1 MKLHLPLSLRASLLS
16 LFCVACTMSARASV
30 MHGDVPLIT
39 YTDFGQNAG
48 RFVAGETNALLQH
61 IRERDGG
68 IYIDYTGGQ
77 DSYLIP
83 LAQGVPDFSATF
95 YVSTAAAL
103 SPSMIVTVGHNGEI
117 SSNFTSEVAGIG
129 ATHAVKYQAIG
140 SRYSDVYSN
149 YQYNTNSVPD
159 WRVSRQSK
167 IFTDITPYSICSS
180 NEEAKAL
187 AQSGPFYHAGS
198 GNQSQTGSSWSVGG
212 YQFTTGGI
220 SKPIYVVHNG
230 GDVYVQSYYDSSSSG
245 VNADNPL
252 PYQVNSG
259 DSGSPVFVYDGEQ
272 YKLWGSVVGMIG
284 STHSIYDSYPSQYQ
298 NTINRFNKALDMSS
312 ADRVNGVNTVY
323 LGAVTEHGEL
333 IVDNEWRM
341 GMNWY
346 GSAKVGAKEIRFCGV
361 KSGLNTWADLSDLK
375 DTQNW
380 YAYNGRLNLGVKDL
394 FFTENLQFSSS
405 AEQNRVELSADV
417 DTGIGYVEFS
427 SAEGKSIH
435 YTVAS
440 ESGKEYCL
448 NTAGY
453 VVREN
458 TSVHLQLTNSP
469 DYMREWRKTGEGDLY
484 IEGSGNNNVLLNLGG
499 SGKTYLNRES
509 GYAAYNVL
517 ANSGTTVVLKNV
529 EQIAR
534 DFTFGNGGAT
544 LDLNGNDMDWYTGG
558 VDVGADG
565 FTINA
570 LTEDAI
576 IANCSGSST
585 LVYRQSGDTQYVGSF
600 RDTSDASLRVVY
612 AGGGSWTL
620 NSVFTRLQHADSGL
634 DVADGRVI
642 LSGTHTVHGVGSNM
656 PTSTGRYQ
664 NEDDWHYADAAMNVT
679 VRSNGVFE
687 LGSHARLSGNV
698 TVEQDGT
705 YVMREGVR
713 HAQEYV
719 EGGLTPEDTV
729 QYKDY
734 YGHKGNTHLKT
745 GAELRVEFSEGT
757 TANNIYAGDISGE
770 GKVSVDTASGS
781 LTLTGNN
788 TFTGSREIIRGTLIA
803 EDSAAAGTGGKWL
816 VRENGAFAL
825 SGADIATAL
834 QHIDS
839 RSAGVL
845 ALTQHASQSD
855 LLAGYDSLFIG
866 ALSGHTVEYGTAGT
880 QETLKAVNGAWRLGG
895 GGGDL
900 VVHYALSGNNQ
911 LILGNGYAGGTVTLA
926 SAANN
931 FSATLVGGVGTTLLF
946 ADAAA
951 AENVSLSGGYGVRLM
966 QQAAM
971 AEDFAGTLLLQN
983 GMGDLSVSDTPLAA
997 LGADGDVEYAGN
1009 ITLDAEDSYRF
1020 GGITGQLTVNSAV
1033 DGAHDLVVDNQG
1045 YANGTLVLNN
1055 ISNLTGNVTVQGC
1068 DSQQTGV
1075 DGGSIKLVVTQEGA
1089 LSSAS
1094 SVELRKGATLD
1105 IAGTAQQFNADFV
1118 STADSLITD
1127 SSANGG
1133 GSVTF
1138 ALAAG
1143 EVLDSVHGAIDAD
1156 VRITNGRM
1164 VVQSADILKRTV
1176 DGADSATLEMRLSGE
1191 KSVNGGNFRNL
1202 AELHVSS
1209 GSLTAVGALDA
1220 ALIRVNSGAQYATGS
1235 SHSSAFVLGGDGL
1248 TGASQRGALSLA
1260 GNVNMTGAVS
1270 FAADTTLNVVKGWNA
1285 TISGAVNA
1293 GGHALTKSG
1302 QGNLTISGTLT
1313 NTHEFCVESGKLA
1326 LSSYT
1331 SDGNTL
1337 QLSGGGELSVSNW
1350 GERET
1355 AAVIRDN
1362 SRLALA
1368 VNGNIM
1374 SRVSGNGTL
1383 SLSGVSYINSSFSD
1397 AENGKLALEIQ
1408 GNIVTYNYENAD
1420 VAASTHSGGTTLS
1433 ANVVYIYHPSNLGQG
1448 EVVQNGGTIWL
1459 VDWLSN
1465 LTVDS
1470 LRGSGTVTR
1479 YTDSP
1484 VLNLTGAL
1492 SDASHVASYKGALG
1506 VSVTKSGQ
1514 YTQEFR
1520 LTGNTTLPSAT
1531 VNGGALRFMSD
1542 AALNINSL
1550 NVASGATLA
1559 LGGSGS
1565 KTLGSSTINGTLD
1578 LSSMML
1584 TDGGGVSVAAGST
1597 LSFASGAS
1605 LVLGGLENGKTY
1617 SVIDLSASG
1626 ASLIGWSQSNISV
1639 RSTDSH
1645 GAGFT
1650 LLSGGKLSYTA
1661 GSHYHDLIWTGGE
1674 TGGWNTQSLNWR
1686 RESDASAQAS
1696 LSHDSVIFESGDY
1709 RLTQQEDITL
1719 TKLMVRDGA
1728 KLSLAND
1735 AGYAFSAEQISVE
1748 NGGYLRVTDSGMGA
1762 AAMSISGGGVVEA
1775 EGAGILESGISLS
1788 GGGVLR
1794 FTGTVLDT
1802 IDYNNPD
1809 SITVR
1814 DAVVDFGTT
1823 RQNLGGWSISLSD
1836 GARLIGSGSTDAEKS
1851 ALVYQENG
1859 TISVTGGDNLISAPI
1874 RVRTDKVL
1882 SIDVAADAALDVKGI
1897 IQGNGSIV
1905 KEGVGV
1911 LELSGNGSYSGTTTV
1926 KSGVLRATVGGA
1938 LGSSSLEI
1946 LSGATAEIEG
1956 DKTLKGNVTVHSGA
1970 RLNFTGSAADSIDY
1984 NVSRNLSVNGGV
1996 VDVGGTRQ
2004 TMGSWNLTLSSG
2016 ASVTGVT
2023 DGATTAQA
2031 VLDYNAGGTI
2041 TSADGNNSI
2050 DSHIRVRN
2058 NQTLTLDVQ
2067 SDSELTLNGMV
2078 RSDAAYSSATLTKT
2092 GDGAL
2097 VMTRGRQSFTGL
2109 ALNVNTG
2116 RVVLNGADAFTLSKS
2131 VSGSGILELAR
2142 GTSLEINGAEL
2153 SADLE
2158 VNGHLSYNTG
2168 RQGNIVGEG
2177 KLGSNVTVNKGA
2189 VFTFIGSGYDAF
2201 KANTSGS
2208 MVVDGGTVDFGSTR
2222 QTVRMFNLTLK
2233 NGAILQGEG
2242 GSYGSSAYAAALDFN
2257 NNSTISVEGTGNLIS
2272 ANIRLR
2278 DGNAR
2283 TLTYHVAEDSDLEVS
2298 GRMHA
2303 DTTGALGNVSKTGEG
2318 NMTISQQTRLS
2329 TLSVH
2334 AGELA
2339 IAYTGKDGNTL
2350 HLLDGSMGGVA
2361 DGTLRL
2367 AQDVK
2372 LTVANQ
2378 IWGRK
2383 DSSILLESDAELTST
2398 QDNVAISNRRAD
2410 AVATLRTNTQT
2421 NDSEYAVDKEAW
2433 ELTNAHI
2440 IAKSAS
2446 ASNLLNKLVN
2456 TSVENAGSGKL
2467 TVNNA
2472 SNSIT
2477 DVFASDGDMAIMQQA
2492 AGLNLEELLVAAG
2505 KTVSAYTG
2513 ANAIAAE
2520 EADVT
2525 VRGHAEFGKG
2535 AVLNANL
2542 TLASGSSL
2550 SVAEGGLAMGS
2561 TLSLQKGITL
2571 DDTTL
2576 NCVYSL
2582 NTGESLA
2589 LFTGV
2594 DGLTLGETSYASIS
2608 ENDEILAS
2616 PYFTNLNSD
2625 QYHLTYTGPDNG
2637 TLAIISA
2644 AVPEPATATLSL
2656 LALAALA
2663 ARRRRK

>member
-1 MKLHLPLSLRASLLS
+1 
-16 LFCVACTMSARASV
+16 
-30 MHGDVPLIT
+30 MHRDVPLIT

-68 IYIDYTGGQ
+68 IYINYTGGQ

-180 NEEAKAL
+180 NEEAKTL

-198 GNQSQTGSSWSVGG
+198 GNQSQSGSSWSVGG

-230 GDVYVQSYYDSSSSG
+230 GDVYVQSYYDSSSAG

-298 NTINRFNKALDMSS
+298 NTIDRFNTALDMSS

-346 GSAKVGAKEIRFCGV
+346 GSAKVGAQEIRFCGV

-380 YAYNGRLNLGVKDL
+380 YAYNGRLNLGVSDL

-405 AEQNRVELSADV
+405 AEQNRVELSADI

-427 SAEGKSIH
+427 SAEGKSVH

-484 IEGSGNNNVLLNLGG
+484 IEGSGDNNILLNLGG

-517 ANSGTTVVLKNV
+517 ANGGTTVVLKNV

-544 LDLNGNDMDWYTGG
+544 LDMNGNDMDWYTGG
-558 VDVGADG
+558 VDVGAEG

-576 IANCSGSST
+576 IANYSGSST

-620 NSVFTRLQHADSGL
+620 NSIFTRLQHADSGL
-634 DVADGRVI
+634 EVADGRVI

-679 VRSNGVFE
+679 VRNNGVFE

-698 TVEQDGT
+698 AVEQDGT

-734 YGHKGNTHLKT
+734 YGHKGNTHLET

-803 EDSAAAGTGGKWL
+803 EDAAAAGTGGKWL

-845 ALTQHASQSD
+845 ALTQQHASQSE

-911 LILGNGYAGGTVTLA
+911 LILGNAYTGGTVTLSNA
-926 SAANN
+926 SNN
-931 FSATLVGGVGTTLLF
+931 FSATLVGGVGCSLLF

-951 AENVSLSGGYGVRLM
+951 AANVSLSGGCGVRLM
-966 QQAAM
+966 EQAAM

-997 LGADGDVEYAGN
+997 LGADGNVEYAGN

-1020 GGITGQLTVNSAV
+1020 GGITGQLTVNSV
-1033 DGAHDLVVDNQG
+1033 VGGAHDLVVDNQG
-1045 YANGTLVLNN
+1045 YENGTLVLNN

-1075 DGGSIKLVVTQEGA
+1075 DGGSIKLVVTQDGA

-1176 DGADSATLEMRLSGE
+1176 DGADAATLEMRLSGE
-1191 KSVNGGNFRNL
+1191 TSVKGGNFLNL

-1235 SHSSAFVLGGDGL
+1235 SHSSAFVLAGDGL
-1248 TGASQRGALSLA
+1248 TGAAQRGALSLA

-1270 FAADTTLNVVKGWNA
+1270 FAADTTLNVVDGWNA

-1350 GERET
+1350 GNRET

-1368 VNGNIM
+1368 VNGDFK
-1374 SRVSGNGTL
+1374 STVSGNGAL
-1383 SLSGVSYINSSFSD
+1383 SLSGVSNIYSSFSD

-1408 GNIVTYNYENAD
+1408 GGTVSYYPYGT
-1420 VAASTHSGGTTLS
+1420 ASTHSGGTTLN
-1433 ANVVYIYHPSNLGQG
+1433 ANVVYIYDSQNLGQG
-1448 EVVQNGGTIWL
+1448 EVVQNGGTIYL
-1459 VDWLSN
+1459 FDGYAN

-1470 LRGSGTVTR
+1470 LRGSGTVTK
-1479 YTDSP
+1479 YYDAP

-1492 SDASHVASYKGALG
+1492 SDASHVASYKGELS

-1514 YTQEFR
+1514 YTQEFL
-1520 LTGNTTLPSAT
+1520 LTGNTTLPSAE
-1531 VNGGALRFMSD
+1531 VNGGTLRFVSD
-1542 AALNINSL
+1542 AAVSINSL

-1559 LGGSGS
+1559 LGGTGS
-1565 KTLGSSTINGTLD
+1565 KTLGSGTINGTLD

-1605 LVLGGLENGKTY
+1605 LVLGGLENGETY

-1709 RLTQQEDITL
+1709 RLTLQEDITL

-1735 AGYAFSAEQISVE
+1735 AGYAFSTEQISVE

-1775 EGAGILESGISLS
+1775 EGSGILESGISLS
-1788 GGGVLR
+1788 DGGVLR
-1794 FTGTVLDT
+1794 FTGTAIDT
-1802 IDYNNPD
+1802 IDYNSPD

-1823 RQNLGGWSISLSD
+1823 RQTLGGWSISLSD
-1836 GARLIGSGSTDAEKS
+1836 GARLIGSGSTDDGKS
-1851 ALVYQENG
+1851 ALDYHENG
-1859 TISVTGGDNLISAPI
+1859 TISVTGGDNLITAPI
-1874 RVRTDKVL
+1874 RVRLDKVL
-1882 SIDVAADAALDVKGI
+1882 SFDVAADAALNVEGI
-1897 IQGNGSIV
+1897 IRGSGSIV

-1946 LSGATAEIEG
+1946 LSGAVAEIEG

-1984 NVSRNLSVNGGV
+1984 SVSRNLSVNGGV
-1996 VDVGGTRQ
+1996 VDIGGTRQ
-2004 TMGSWNLTLSSG
+2004 TMGSWNLTLRGG

-2041 TSADGNNSI
+2041 TSAAGNNSI
-2050 DSHIRVRN
+2050 ASYIRVRN

-2067 SDSELTLNGMV
+2067 SDSVLTLNGMA
-2078 RSDAAYSSATLTKT
+2078 RSDAGYSSATLTKT
-2092 GDGAL
+2092 GDGKL
-2097 VMTRGRQSFTGL
+2097 VMTRGQQSFTGL
-2109 ALNVNTG
+2109 ALNIDTG
-2116 RVVLNGADAFTLSKS
+2116 RVVLNGADTFTLSKS

-2153 SADLE
+2153 SADLV
-2158 VNGHLSYNTG
+2158 VNGQLSYNTG
-2168 RQGNIVGEG
+2168 QQGNDGKYIVGEG
-2177 KLGSNVTVNKGA
+2177 KLGSNVSVNKGA
-2189 VFTFIGSGYDAF
+2189 VFTFTGSGYDAF
-2201 KANTSGS
+2201 MANTSGS
-2208 MVVDGGTVDFGSTR
+2208 IVVDGGTVDFGSTR

-2278 DGNAR
+2278 GGNER

-2329 TLSVH
+2329 KLSVH

-2339 IAYTGKDGNTL
+2339 IAYTGEGGNRIDTL
-2350 HLLDGSMGGVA
+2350 DCAVQQTSTGIFRLMDNARLEVGSV
-2361 DGTLRL
+2361 
-2367 AQDVK
+2367 
-2372 LTVANQ
+2372 
-2378 IWGRK
+2378 WGRS
-2383 DSSILLESDAELTST
+2383 DSWIMLEEAA
-2398 QDNVAISNRRAD
+2398 AIKLGNLEFSNRKED
-2410 AVATLRTNTQT
+2410 VSATMHH
-2421 NDSEYAVDKEAW
+2421 EANGGNYTIGNANW
-2433 ELTNAHI
+2433 ELTNLHL
-2440 IAKSAS
+2440 KSGES
-2446 ASNLLNKLVN
+2446 SDTTISNKLVN
-2456 TSVENAGSGKL
+2456 VSMENAGSGKL
-2467 TVNNA
+2467 TVSNDA
-2472 SNSIT
+2472 NSIT
-2477 DVFASDGDMAIMQQA
+2477 DVYASAGDMAIMQQA
-2492 AGLNLEELLVAAG
+2492 AGLNLEELVVASK

-2513 ANAIAAE
+2513 TEADAAAE
-2520 EADVT
+2520 ANVT
-2525 VRGHAEFGKG
+2525 VSKRAEFGKG

-2542 TLASGSSL
+2542 TLATGAVL
-2550 SVAEGGLAMGS
+2550 NVADGGLAMGS
-2561 TLSLQKGITL
+2561 TLTLQEGVLLGDSTLARVQSLRVGES
-2571 DDTTL
+2571 TTL
-2576 NCVYSL
+2576 FS
-2582 NTGESLA
+2582 
-2589 LFTGV
+2589 GV
-2594 DGLTLGETSYASIS
+2594 DGLTLGNTEYTTIS
-2608 ENDEILAS
+2608 TEDSILAS
-2616 PYFTNLNSD
+2616 PYFSNLSNNYVLS
-2625 QYHLTYTGPDNG
+2625 YTETDNG
-2637 TLAIISA
+2637 SSLNITMMSA
-2644 AVPEPATATLSL
+2644 AVPEPTTTTLSL
-2656 LALAALA
+2656 LALSALA

>member
-1 MKLHLPLSLRASLLS
+1 
-16 LFCVACTMSARASV
+16 

-39 YTDFGQNAG
+39 YMDFGQNAG

-77 DSYLIP
+77 ESYLIP
-83 LAQGVPDFSATF
+83 LEQGVPDFSGTF
-95 YVSTAAAL
+95 YFSTAAAS
-103 SPSMIVTVGHNGEI
+103 SPSTIVTVGHNGEI
-117 SSNFTSEVAGIG
+117 SSNFSSEVPGIG
-129 ATHAVKYQAIG
+129 SEHAVKYQAIG

-149 YQYNTNSVPD
+149 HQYISQAED

-167 IFTDITPYSICSS
+167 IFTDITPYTICSS
-180 NEEAKAL
+180 NEEAQSL
-187 AQSGPFYHAGS
+187 AQSGPFYHVGS
-198 GNQSQTGSSWSVGG
+198 GTQSQSGSSWSAGA
-212 YQFTTGGI
+212 YQFSTGGI
-220 SKPIYVVHNG
+220 SKPIYVKYQGVY
-230 GDVYVQSYYDSSSSG
+230 VYVQSRYDPSSDG
-245 VNADNPL
+245 VNEDNPL
-252 PYQVNSG
+252 PYQANGG
-259 DSGSPVFVYDGEQ
+259 DSGSPIFVYDGEQ
-272 YKLWGSVVGMIG
+272 YKLWGSAVAVIG
-284 STHSIYDSYPSQYQ
+284 STHSVYNSYPTQYQ
-298 NTINRFNKALDMSS
+298 NAIDRFNKTLDMST
-312 ADRVNGVNTVY
+312 ADLVNGVNTVY
-323 LGAVTEHGEL
+323 LGSVTEHGEL
-333 IVDNEWRM
+333 IADNEWNM
-341 GMNWY
+341 GVSWY
-346 GSAKVGAKEIRFCGV
+346 GSAKLGEQEIRFCGV

-380 YAYNGRLNLGVKDL
+380 YAYNERLNLSVPDL

-405 AEQNRVELSADV
+405 AEQNRVELSADI
-417 DTGIGYVEFS
+417 DTGIGYIEFS
-427 SAEGKSIH
+427 SAGAESVH

-440 ESGKEYCL
+440 ETGKDYSL

-458 TSVHLQLTNSP
+458 ASVHLQLTNAP

-484 IEGSGNNNVLLNLGG
+484 IEGSGDNNILLNLGG

-517 ANSGTTVVLKNV
+517 ANDGTTVVLKNV

-544 LDLNGNDMDWYTGG
+544 LDMNGNDMDWYTGG
-558 VDVGADG
+558 VAVSEEG

-576 IANCSGSST
+576 VANYSGSST
-585 LVYRQSGDTQYVGSF
+585 LVYRQSGDTQFVGSF
-600 RDTSDASLRVVY
+600 RDSSDASLRVVY

-620 NSVFTRLQHADSGL
+620 NSIFTRLEHADSGL
-634 DVADGRVI
+634 EVADGRVI
-642 LSGTHTVHGVGSNM
+642 LSGTHTVHGVGSDM

-679 VRSNGVFE
+679 VGSNGIFE
-687 LGSHARLSGNV
+687 LGSHARLSGDV
-698 TVEQDGT
+698 LVEQEGT

-719 EGGLTPEDTV
+719 EGGLTLEDTV

-734 YGHKGNTHLKT
+734 YGHKGNTHLET

-803 EDSAAAGTGGKWL
+803 EDAAAAGAGGKWL
-816 VRENGAFAL
+816 VRESGAFAL

-834 QHIDS
+834 QYIDS

-845 ALTQHASQSD
+845 ALTQHAVQSEQ
-855 LLAGYDSLFIG
+855 LAGYDSLFIG

-911 LILGNGYAGGTVTLA
+911 LILGNGYTGGTVTLA

-931 FSATLVGGVGTTLLF
+931 FSATLVGGGGTTLLF

-951 AENVSLSGGYGVRLM
+951 AENVSLSGGYGVRLTE
-966 QQAAM
+966 QAVM

-983 GMGDLSVSDTPLAA
+983 GIGDLSVSDTPLAA
-997 LGADGDVEYAGN
+997 LGADGNVEYAGN

-1020 GGITGQLTVNSAV
+1020 GGITGQLTVNSV
-1033 DGAHDLVVDNQG
+1033 VGGAHDLVVDNQG
-1045 YANGTLVLNN
+1045 YENGTLVLNN

-1075 DGGSIKLVVTQEGA
+1075 AGGSIKLVVTQDGA

-1118 STADSLITD
+1118 SDAGSLITD
-1127 SSANGG
+1127 SSDNGG

-1176 DGADSATLEMRLSGE
+1176 DGADAATLEMRLSGE
-1191 KSVNGGNFRNL
+1191 TSVNGGRFSNL
-1202 AELHVSS
+1202 AELHVSA
-1209 GSLTAVGALDA
+1209 GSLTAVGVLDA

-1248 TGASQRGALSLA
+1248 DGAAQRGALSLA
-1260 GNVNMTGAVS
+1260 GNVNMTGAVT
-1270 FAADTTLNVVKGWNA
+1270 FVADTTLNVVDGWNA

-1302 QGNLTISGTLT
+1302 LGNLTISGTLT

-1331 SDGNTL
+1331 SDGNTV

-1350 GERET
+1350 GDRET

-1362 SRLALA
+1362 SRLALS
-1368 VNGNIM
+1368 VNGDFK
-1374 SRVSGNGTL
+1374 SSVSGNGTL
-1383 SLSGVSYINSSFSD
+1383 SLSGVSGIYSSFSD

-1408 GNIVTYNYENAD
+1408 GSTVNYYPYGT
-1420 VAASTHSGGTTLS
+1420 ASTHSGGTTLS
-1433 ANVVYIYHPSNLGQG
+1433 ANVVFIYDSQNLGKG
-1448 EVVQNGGTIWL
+1448 EVVQNGGTIYL
-1459 VDWLSN
+1459 VDWASN

-1470 LRGSGTVTR
+1470 LRGSGTVTK
-1479 YTDSP
+1479 YYDAP
-1484 VLNLTGAL
+1484 VLSLTGAL

-1506 VSVTKSGQ
+1506 VSVTKGGQ

-1559 LGGSGS
+1559 LGGTGS
-1565 KTLGSSTINGTLD
+1565 KTLGSGTINGTLD

-1605 LVLGGLENGKTY
+1605 LVLGGLENGETY

-1709 RLTQQEDITL
+1709 RLTLQEDITL

-1762 AAMSISGGGVVEA
+1762 AAMSISGGGIVEA
-1775 EGAGILESGISLS
+1775 EGSGILESGISLS
-1788 GGGVLR
+1788 DGGVLR
-1794 FTGTVLDT
+1794 FTGTASDT
-1802 IDYNNPD
+1802 IDFNSPD
-1809 SITVR
+1809 SITVS

-1823 RQNLGGWSISLSD
+1823 RQTLGGWSIALSD
-1836 GARLIGSGSTDAEKS
+1836 GARLIGSGSTDSGKS
-1851 ALVYQENG
+1851 ALDYHENG
-1859 TISVTGGDNLISAPI
+1859 TISVTGGDNLIAAPI
-1874 RVRTDKVL
+1874 RVRSGKVL
-1882 SIDVAADAALDVKGI
+1882 SFDVAADAALNVEGI
-1897 IQGNGSIV
+1897 IRDSGSIV
-1905 KEGVGV
+1905 KDGAGV

-1926 KSGVLRATVGGA
+1926 KAGVLRATVGGA

-1946 LSGATAEIEG
+1946 LSGAVAEIEG

-1970 RLNFTGSAADSIDY
+1970 RLNFTGTGRDSIDY
-1984 NVSRNLSVNGGV
+1984 DVSRDLLVNGGV
-1996 VDVGGTRQ
+1996 VDIGGTHQ
-2004 TMGSWNLTLSSG
+2004 TMGSWNLMLSGG
-2016 ASVTGVT
+2016 AAVT
-2023 DGATTAQA
+2023 DETEGTMPAQG
-2031 VLDYNAGGTI
+2031 VLDYNVGGII
-2041 TSADGNNSI
+2041 TSAAGNNSI
-2050 DSHIRVRN
+2050 ASHIRVRN

-2067 SDSELTLNGMV
+2067 ADSTLTLDGMV
-2078 RSDAAYSSATLTKT
+2078 RSDADSSSATLTKT
-2092 GDGAL
+2092 GAGSL
-2097 VMTRGRQSFTGL
+2097 VMNRGRQSFTGL
-2109 ALNVNTG
+2109 ALNIDTG
-2116 RVVLNGADAFTLSKS
+2116 RVVLDGGDTYTLSKS

-2142 GTSLEINGAEL
+2142 GTALEMNGAEL
-2153 SADLE
+2153 SSSLVINDA
-2158 VNGHLSYNTG
+2158 GKAYIGGSRTLSGDT
-2168 RQGNIVGEG
+2168 
-2177 KLGSNVTVNKGA
+2177 TVNSGGTLT
-2189 VFTFIGSGYDAF
+2189 FTGTDAIQYGDDAEYS
-2201 KANTSGS
+2201 KKLT
-2208 MVVDGGTVDFGSTR
+2208 VDGGTVDFGSTR
-2222 QTVRMFNLTLK
+2222 QTIAKWELTLK
-2233 NGAILQGEG
+2233 NGAELTGEG
-2242 GSYGSSAYAAALDFN
+2242 GSYNNSAYRAALDFN
-2257 NNSTISVEGTGNLIS
+2257 KDNTIKAEGTGNTIS
-2272 ANIRLR
+2272 TNIRLR
-2278 DGNAR
+2278 YGNSR
-2283 TLTYHVAEDSDLEVS
+2283 MLTYQVAENSDLTVS

-2303 DTTGALGNVSKTGEG
+2303 DTTGALGKVTKDGAGKLILSG
-2318 NMTISQQTRLS
+2318 QTRLNLLN
-2329 TLSVH
+2329 TKG
-2334 AGELA
+2334 GEVV
-2339 IAYTGKDGNTL
+2339 IAYTGADGNTI
-2350 HLLDGSMGGVA
+2350 GSIDSAMTNGTTA
-2361 DGTLRL
+2361 TGTLRL
-2367 AQDVK
+2367 AEKAK
-2372 LTVANQ
+2372 LTVTGEL
-2378 IWGRK
+2378 WSRPSTG
-2383 DSSILLESDAELTST
+2383 ILLEEGAELNMSAKNMVFTNRTDSDARLTALENGKPYYT
-2398 QDNVAISNRRAD
+2398 HTDTYQ
-2410 AVATLRTNTQT
+2410 
-2421 NDSEYAVDKEAW
+2421 
-2433 ELTNAHI
+2433 LTNGH
-2440 IAKSAS
+2440 AKHTGTNITTLATRLTNS
-2446 ASNLLNKLVN
+2446 
-2456 TSVENAGSGKL
+2456 SVENAGSGKL

-2472 SNSIT
+2472 ANSIT
-2477 DVFASDGDMAIMQQA
+2477 DVYASAGDMEIMQQA
-2492 AGLNLEELLVAAG
+2492 AGLNLEELVVAAG

-2561 TLSLQKGITL
+2561 TLSLSTGITL
-2571 DDTTL
+2571 YDTSL
-2576 NCVYSL
+2576 NRVYSL
-2582 NTGESLA
+2582 NTGESLV

-2594 DGLTLGETSYASIS
+2594 DGLKLGGTSYTSIS

-2616 PYFTNLNSD
+2616 TYFTNLNSD
-2625 QYHLTYTGPDNG
+2625 QYRLTYTGVDNG

-2644 AVPEPATATLSL
+2644 VVPEPATATLSL

>member
-1 MKLHLPLSLRASLLS
+1 
-16 LFCVACTMSARASV
+16 MSAQASV

-180 NEEAKAL
+180 NEEAKTLAL
-187 AQSGPFYHAGS
+187 SGPFYHAGS
-198 GNQSQTGSSWSVGG
+198 GNQSQSGSSWSVGG

-230 GDVYVQSYYDSSSSG
+230 GDVYVQSLYNSSSAG

-298 NTINRFNKALDMSS
+298 NTIDRFNTALDMSS
-312 ADRVNGVNTVY
+312 ADRVNGLNTVY

-346 GSAKVGAKEIRFCGV
+346 GSAKVGAQEIRFCGV

-380 YAYNGRLNLGVKDL
+380 YAYNGRLNLGVTDL

-405 AEQNRVELSADV
+405 AEQNRVELSADI

-427 SAEGKSIH
+427 SAEGKSVH

-458 TSVHLQLTNSP
+458 TSVHLQLTNSS

-484 IEGSGNNNVLLNLGG
+484 IEGSGNNNILLNLGG
-499 SGKTYLNRES
+499 NGRTYLNRES

-517 ANSGTTVVLKNV
+517 ANGGTTVVLKNV

-544 LDLNGNDMDWYTGG
+544 LDMNGNDMDWYTGG
-558 VDVGADG
+558 VDVGAEG

-576 IANCSGSST
+576 IANYSGSST

-620 NSVFTRLQHADSGL
+620 NSIFTRLQHADSGL
-634 DVADGRVI
+634 EVVDGRVI

-698 TVEQDGT
+698 AVEQDGI

-734 YGHKGNTHLKT
+734 YGHKGNTHLET

-816 VRENGAFAL
+816 VGENGAFAL

-845 ALTQHASQSD
+845 ALTQHASQSE

-866 ALSGHTVEYGTAGT
+866 ALSGHTVEYGTDGT

-900 VVHYALSGNNQ
+900 VVYYALSGNNQ

-926 SAANN
+926 NASNN
-931 FSATLVGGVGTTLLF
+931 FSATLVGGVGCSLLF
-946 ADAAA
+946 ADTAA

-966 QQAAM
+966 EQAAM

-997 LGADGDVEYAGN
+997 LGADGNVEYAGN
-1009 ITLDAEDSYRF
+1009 ITLDAEDSYHF
-1020 GGITGQLTVNSAV
+1020 GGITGQLTVNSV
-1033 DGAHDLVVDNQG
+1033 VSGAHDLVVDNQG
-1045 YANGTLVLNN
+1045 YENGTLVLNK

-1075 DGGSIKLVVTQEGA
+1075 DGGSIKLVVTQDGA

-1176 DGADSATLEMRLSGE
+1176 DGADAATLEMRLSGE
-1191 KSVNGGNFRNL
+1191 TSVNGGHFRNL

-1235 SHSSAFVLGGDGL
+1235 SHSSAFVLAGDGL
-1248 TGASQRGALSLA
+1248 TDAAQRGALSLA

-1270 FAADTTLNVVKGWNA
+1270 FAADTTLNVVDGWNA

-1350 GERET
+1350 GNRET

-1368 VNGNIM
+1368 VNGDFK
-1374 SRVSGNGTL
+1374 SSVSGNGTL
-1383 SLSGVSYINSSFSD
+1383 SLSGVSGIYSSFSD

-1408 GNIVTYNYENAD
+1408 GDRVSYFPYGT
-1420 VAASTHSGGTTLS
+1420 ASTHSGGTTLN
-1433 ANVVYIYHPSNLGQG
+1433 ANVVEIYDSQNLGQG
-1448 EVVQNGGTIWL
+1448 EVVQNGGTIYL
-1459 VDWLSN
+1459 YDSLSN

-1470 LRGSGTVTR
+1470 LRGSGTVTK
-1479 YTDSP
+1479 YMHSP

-1520 LTGNTTLPSAT
+1520 LTENSTLPSAT

-1565 KTLGSSTINGTLD
+1565 KTLGSGTINGTLD

-1639 RSTDSH
+1639 CSTDSH

-1709 RLTQQEDITL
+1709 RLTLQEDITL

-1735 AGYAFSAEQISVE
+1735 AGYAFSTEQISVE

-1775 EGAGILESGISLS
+1775 EGSGILKSGISLS
-1788 GGGVLR
+1788 DGGVLR
-1794 FTGTVLDT
+1794 FTGTAVDT
-1802 IDYNNPD
+1802 IDYTSPD

-1823 RQNLGGWSISLSD
+1823 RQTLGGWSISLSD
-1836 GARLIGSGSTDAEKS
+1836 GARLIGSGSTDAGKS
-1851 ALVYQENG
+1851 ALDYHENG
-1859 TISVTGGDNLISAPI
+1859 TISVTGGDNLITAPI
-1874 RVRTDKVL
+1874 RVRSGKVL
-1882 SIDVAADAALDVKGI
+1882 SFDVAADAALNVEGI
-1897 IQGNGSIV
+1897 IRDSGSIV
-1905 KEGVGV
+1905 KEGAGV

-1946 LSGATAEIEG
+1946 LSGAVAEIEG

-1984 NVSRNLSVNGGV
+1984 SVSRNLSVNGGV
-1996 VDVGGTRQ
+1996 VDIGGTRQ
-2004 TMGSWNLTLSSG
+2004 TMGSWNLTLSGG

-2041 TSADGNNSI
+2041 TSAAGNNSI
-2050 DSHIRVRN
+2050 ASHIRVRN
-2058 NQTLTLDVQ
+2058 NQTLTFDVQ
-2067 SDSELTLNGMV
+2067 SDSVLTLNGMV
-2078 RSDAAYSSATLTKT
+2078 RSEAGYSSATLTKT
-2092 GDGAL
+2092 GDGEL
-2097 VMTRGRQSFTGL
+2097 VMTRGQQSFTGL

-2116 RVVLNGADAFTLSKS
+2116 RVVLDGGDTYTLSKS

-2153 SADLE
+2153 SADLV
-2158 VNGHLSYNTG
+2158 VNGQLSYNTG
-2168 RQGNIVGEG
+2168 QQGNDGKYIVGEG
-2177 KLGSNVTVNKGA
+2177 KLGSNVSVNKGA
-2189 VFTFIGSGYDAF
+2189 VFTFTGSGYDAF

-2208 MVVDGGTVDFGSTR
+2208 FVVDGGTVDFGSTR

-2233 NGAILQGEG
+2233 NGAILQGDG
-2242 GSYGSSAYAAALDFN
+2242 GSYADSAYTAALDFN

-2278 DGNAR
+2278 GGDTR

-2329 TLSVH
+2329 KLSVF

-2350 HLLDGSMGGVA
+2350 YLLDGSMGGNA
-2361 DGTLRL
+2361 GGTLRL
-2367 AQDVK
+2367 AQDVR

-2383 DSSILLESDAELTST
+2383 DSSIVLESGSELTST
-2398 QDNVAISNRRAD
+2398 QDNVVISNRRAG
-2410 AVATLRTNTQT
+2410 AEATLRTNTQT
-2421 NDSEYAVDKEAW
+2421 NDSEYAVDQEAW

-2446 ASNLLNKLVN
+2446 ASSLLNKLVN

-2467 TVNNA
+2467 TVSNA
-2472 SNSIT
+2472 ANSIT
-2477 DVFASDGDMAIMQQA
+2477 DVYASAGDMAIMQQA
-2492 AGLNLEELLVAAG
+2492 AGLNLEELVVAAD

-2550 SVAEGGLAMGS
+2550 AVAEGGLAMGS
-2561 TLSLQKGITL
+2561 TLSLSTGITL

-2576 NCVYSL
+2576 NRVYSL

-2594 DGLTLGETSYASIS
+2594 DGLKLGETSYTSIS
-2608 ENDEILAS
+2608 ADDGILAS
-2616 PYFTNLNSD
+2616 PYFTNINSD
-2625 QYHLTYTGPDNG
+2625 QYRLTYTGTDNG
-2637 TLAIISA
+2637 TLSIISA

>member
-1 MKLHLPLSLRASLLS
+1 
-16 LFCVACTMSARASV
+16 MSAQASV

-180 NEEAKAL
+180 NEEAKTL

-198 GNQSQTGSSWSVGG
+198 GNQSQSGSSWSVGG

-230 GDVYVQSYYDSSSSG
+230 GDVYVQSYYDSSSAG

-298 NTINRFNKALDMSS
+298 NTIDRFNTALDMSS
-312 ADRVNGVNTVY
+312 ADRVNGLNTVY

-346 GSAKVGAKEIRFCGV
+346 GSAKVGAQEIRFCGV

-375 DTQNW
+375 DTKNW
-380 YAYNGRLNLGVKDL
+380 YAYNGRLNLGVTDL

-405 AEQNRVELSADV
+405 AEQNRVELSADI

-427 SAEGKSIH
+427 SAEGKSVH

-484 IEGSGNNNVLLNLGG
+484 IEGSGDNNILLNLGG
-499 SGKTYLNRES
+499 SGRTYLNRES

-517 ANSGTTVVLKNV
+517 ANGGTTVVLKNV
-529 EQIAR
+529 DQIAR

-544 LDLNGNDMDWYTGG
+544 LDMNGNDMDWYTGG
-558 VDVGADG
+558 VDVGAEG

-612 AGGGSWTL
+612 DGGGSWTL
-620 NSVFTRLQHADSGL
+620 NSIFTRLQHADSGL
-634 DVADGRVI
+634 EVVDGRVI

-698 TVEQDGT
+698 AVEQDGT

-719 EGGLTPEDTV
+719 EGGLKPEDTA
-729 QYKDY
+729 QYNDY
-734 YGHKGNTHLKT
+734 YGHKGNTHLET

-803 EDSAAAGTGGKWL
+803 EDAAAAGTGGKWL

-845 ALTQHASQSD
+845 ALTQQHASQSE

-911 LILGNGYAGGTVTLA
+911 LILGNAYTGGTVTLTNA
-926 SAANN
+926 SNN
-931 FSATLVGGVGTTLLF
+931 FSATLVGGVGCSLLF
-946 ADAAA
+946 ANAAA

-966 QQAAM
+966 EQAAM

-997 LGADGDVEYAGN
+997 LGADGNVEYAGN

-1020 GGITGQLTVNSAV
+1020 GGITGQLTVNSVV

-1045 YANGTLVLNN
+1045 YENGTLVLNN

-1075 DGGSIKLVVTQEGA
+1075 DGGSIKLVVTQDGA

-1138 ALAAG
+1138 ALAAE

-1176 DGADSATLEMRLSGE
+1176 DGADAATLEMRLSGE
-1191 KSVNGGNFRNL
+1191 TSVNGGHFCNL

-1235 SHSSAFVLGGDGL
+1235 SHSSAFVLAGDGL
-1248 TGASQRGALSLA
+1248 TGAAQRGALSLA

-1270 FAADTTLNVVKGWNA
+1270 FAADTTLNVVDGWNA

-1368 VNGNIM
+1368 VNGKFM

-1383 SLSGVSYINSSFSD
+1383 SLSGVSGIASSFSD

-1408 GNIVTYNYENAD
+1408 GGTVIYDEG
-1420 VAASTHSGGTTLS
+1420 VACTHSGGTTLS
-1433 ANVVYIYHPSNLGQG
+1433 ANMVYIYNSQDLGQG
-1448 EVVQNGGTIWL
+1448 EVVQNGGTISL

-1484 VLNLTGAL
+1484 VLHLTGAL

-1531 VNGGALRFMSD
+1531 VNGGALRFVSD

-1565 KTLGSSTINGTLD
+1565 KTLGSGTINGTLD

-1748 NGGYLRVTDSGMGA
+1748 NGGYLRVTDRGMGA
-1762 AAMSISGGGVVEA
+1762 AAMSISGGGIVEA
-1775 EGAGILESGISLS
+1775 EGSGILKSGISLS
-1788 GGGVLR
+1788 DGGVLR

-1802 IDYNNPD
+1802 IDYNSPD

-1859 TISVTGGDNLISAPI
+1859 TISVTGGDNLITAPI
-1874 RVRTDKVL
+1874 RVRTYKVL
-1882 SIDVAADAALDVKGI
+1882 SFDVAADAALNVKGI

-1905 KEGVGV
+1905 KEGAGA

-1946 LSGATAEIEG
+1946 LSGAVAEIEG

-1984 NVSRNLSVNGGV
+1984 SVSRNLSVNGGV
-1996 VDVGGTRQ
+1996 VDIGGTRQ
-2004 TMGSWNLTLSSG
+2004 TMGNWNLTLRGG

-2041 TSADGNNSI
+2041 TSAAGNNSI
-2050 DSHIRVRN
+2050 ASHIRVRN
-2058 NQTLTLDVQ
+2058 NQTLTFDVQ
-2067 SDSELTLNGMV
+2067 SDSVLTLNGMV
-2078 RSDAAYSSATLTKT
+2078 RSDADYSSATLTKT
-2092 GDGAL
+2092 GDGTL
-2097 VMTRGRQSFTGL
+2097 VMPRGQQSFTGL
-2109 ALNVNTG
+2109 ALNVNAG
-2116 RVVLNGADAFTLSKS
+2116 CVVLNGADAFTLSKIS
-2131 VSGSGILELAR
+2131 
-2142 GTSLEINGAEL
+2142 
-2153 SADLE
+2153 
-2158 VNGHLSYNTG
+2158 
-2168 RQGNIVGEG
+2168 
-2177 KLGSNVTVNKGA
+2177 VNKGA

-2208 MVVDGGTVDFGSTR
+2208 FVVDGGTVDFGSTR

-2233 NGAILQGEG
+2233 NGAILKGEG

-2257 NNSTISVEGTGNLIS
+2257 NDSTISVEGTGNLIS

-2318 NMTISQQTRLS
+2318 NMTISQQTGLS
-2329 TLSVH
+2329 KLSVH

-2339 IAYTGKDGNTL
+2339 LAYTGKDGNWIDTL
-2350 HLLDGSMGGVA
+2350 DCGVA
-2361 DGTLRL
+2361 QTSTGTFRL
-2367 AQDVK
+2367 MNNTQLEAGS
-2372 LTVANQ
+2372 
-2378 IWGRK
+2378 IWGRSASLIVLEK
-2383 DSSILLESDAELTST
+2383 DAAIKLGELEL
-2398 QDNVAISNRRAD
+2398 SNRKD
-2410 AVATLRTNTQT
+2410 VSATMHH
-2421 NDSEYAVDKEAW
+2421 EANGGDYTIGKAEW
-2433 ELTNAHI
+2433 ELTNLHL
-2440 IAKSAS
+2440 KSGKTEATTI
-2446 ASNLLNKLVN
+2446 LNKLVN
-2456 TSVENAGSGKL
+2456 VSVENAGSGKL
-2467 TVNNA
+2467 TVSNA
-2472 SNSIT
+2472 ANSIT
-2477 DVFASDGDMAIMQQA
+2477 DVYASAGDMAIMQQA
-2492 AGLNLEELLVAAG
+2492 AGLNLEELVVAAD

-2513 ANAIAAE
+2513 ANANAAE

-2576 NCVYSL
+2576 NRVYSL

-2594 DGLTLGETSYASIS
+2594 DGLKLGETSYASIS
-2608 ENDEILAS
+2608 ADDGILAS

-2625 QYHLTYTGPDNG
+2625 QYRLTYTGTDNG
-2637 TLAIISA
+2637 TLALLSA